1 MAFSPKYISSLEY
14 DSWWQDDHEAQ
25 STSQACIQLCREGH
39 TESDPKAV
47 SAKFP
52 YLQEALM
59 EF

>member
-52 YLQEALM
+52 YL
-59 EF
+59 